1 MLYQHPYY
9 QRGRDRITRVI
20 EESDGDEAEDE
31 RPRRTPEPEVL
42 MQNVQSTNNDQQQCS
57 FHSNLAATIGKMPA
71 YYGTA
76 PRKIA
81 TLPRGCYNELR
92 REWQPKTMMTNTP
105 ETKTEVGNYFV
116 SNYPPFSLWQPAYIP
131 QVIEAL
137 SQHPRIED
145 PLGLYLHIPFCRK
158 RCKFC
163 YFKVYTD
170 KNASEIERYLDALI
184 KENEIYSRTLAFQ
197 GRQLRFAYFGG
208 GTPSYISE
216 KQLHYLVEGL
226 NRHVSW
232 ENAEEVTFEC
242 EPGTLRKSKLETLKD
257 IGVTRLSL
265 GVEHFNDDVLEAN
278 GRAHLSPEI
287 YQAYQWAREV
297 DFAQINIDLIA
308 GMMGESEE
316 RWRDTVRRAIE
327 LEPDSVTIY
336 QMELPYNTVI
346 SREMI
351 EKGLDSPIADW
362 PTKRRWVDYAF
373 ERFQERGYRVASA
386 YTLATTRKPCR
397 FIYTDALWHGGDMIG
412 LGVSSFSHFG
422 GVHFQNAHNF
432 EEYVRLLDSDQLPL
446 LRALSLTR
454 KQKLIR
460 EMILQLK
467 TGALDTDYFRR
478 KFGVEI
484 WDEFQPVYERLN
496 DDDLLARNNGTIELT
511 RSGLLQVDSFLS
523 EFFEAELRPVR
534 YA

>member
-1 MLYQHPYY
+1 
-9 QRGRDRITRVI
+9 
-20 EESDGDEAEDE
+20 
-31 RPRRTPEPEVL
+31 
-42 MQNVQSTNNDQQQCS
+42 
-57 FHSNLAATIGKMPA
+57 
-71 YYGTA
+71 
-76 PRKIA
+76 
-81 TLPRGCYNELR
+81 
-92 REWQPKTMMTNTP
+92 MT
-105 ETKTEVGNYFV
+105 EKEHIRTEVGNYFV
-116 SNYPPFSLWQPAYIP
+116 ANYPPFSQWKSEYIP
-131 QVIEAL
+131 RAIEVL
-137 SQHPRIED
+137 DQPPRAND

-170 KNASEIERYLDALI
+170 KNASEIELYLNSLINECQLYSAARAL
-184 KENEIYSRTLAFQ
+184 Q

-216 KQLHYLVEGL
+216 KQLHSLIEGL

-242 EPGTLRKSKLETLKD
+242 EPGTLRKSKLETLKA

-265 GVEHFNDDVLEAN
+265 GIEHFNDDILEAN

-287 YQAYQWAREV
+287 YRAYSWAREV
-297 DFAQINIDLIA
+297 DFPQINIDLIA
-308 GMMGESEE
+308 GMMGESDET
-316 RWRDTVRRAIE
+316 WRETVRRAIE

-373 ERFQERGYRVASA
+373 AQFQERGYRIASA
-386 YTLATTRKPCR
+386 YTLATTRKTCR

-412 LGVSSFSHFG
+412 LGVSSFSHFD

-432 EEYVRLLDSDQLPL
+432 EEYLSMLESGRFPLVRAFPL
-446 LRALSLTR
+446 TE

-467 TGALDTDYFRR
+467 TGAIEIGYFKR
-478 KFGVEI
+478 KFGIDI
-484 WDEFQPVYERLN
+484 WQEFNPIYGKFEQEG
-496 DDDLLARNNGTIELT
+496 LLDRDREMIVLT
-511 RSGLLQVDSFLS
+511 RRGILQVDHFLS
-523 EFFEAELRPVR
+523 EFFEPELRTVR

>member
-1 MLYQHPYY
+1 MSQELIIL
-9 QRGRDRITRVI
+9 GN
-20 EESDGDEAEDE
+20 SDAGASSSQ
-31 RPRRTPEPEVL
+31 T
-42 MQNVQSTNNDQQQCS
+42 
-57 FHSNLAATIGKMPA
+57 LAAA
-71 YYGTA
+71 
-76 PRKIA
+76 
-81 TLPRGCYNELR
+81 
-92 REWQPKTMMTNTP
+92 
-105 ETKTEVGNYFV
+105 ETSNAKTEVGNYFV
-116 SNYPPFSLWQPAYIP
+116 SNYPPFSQWKPEYLSS
-131 QVIEAL
+131 VTEAL
-137 SQHPRIED
+137 NQPPRTDE
-145 PLGLYLHIPFCRK
+145 PLGLYIHIPFCRK

-170 KNASEIERYLDALI
+170 KNASQIEIYLNALI
-184 KENEIYSRTLAFQ
+184 KENELYSRSPAFQ

-216 KQLHYLVEGL
+216 KQLQYLVEGL

-242 EPGTLRKSKLETLKD
+242 EPGTLHKSKLEMLKE

-265 GVEHFNDDVLEAN
+265 GVEHFNDAILEAN

-287 YQAYQWAREV
+287 YRAYEWAREV
-297 DFAQINIDLIA
+297 DFPQINIDLIA

-316 RWRDTVRRAIE
+316 AWRDTVRRALE

-373 ERFQERGYRVASA
+373 EQFEERGYQVASA
-386 YTLATTRKPCR
+386 YTLATTKKPCR

-432 EEYVRLLDSDQLPL
+432 EEYVSALDSDELPL
-446 LRALSLTR
+446 LRALPLTA
-454 KQKLIR
+454 KQNLIR
-460 EMILQLK
+460 EMVLQLK
-467 TGALDTDYFRR
+467 TGALDTHYFQQ
-478 KFGVEI
+478 KFGADI
-484 WDEFQPVYERLN
+484 WKEFQGVYQQLQEEKML
-496 DDDLLARNNGTIELT
+496 DYDNGRIQLS
-511 RSGLLQVDSFLS
+511 RRGILQVDHFLS
-523 EFFEAELRPVR
+523 EFFETELKPVR